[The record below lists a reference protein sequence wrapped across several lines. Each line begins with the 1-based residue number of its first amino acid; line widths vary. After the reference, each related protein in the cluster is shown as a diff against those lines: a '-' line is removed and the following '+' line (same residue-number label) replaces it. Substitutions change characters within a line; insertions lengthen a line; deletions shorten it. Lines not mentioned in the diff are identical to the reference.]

1 MTGDTSEDAARRRVF
16 VAGATGV
23 IGIRLVPLL
32 VAAGHAVGAMTRSP
46 GKQDALRALGAEPFV
61 CDVFDAAALSAAIA
75 AFAPDTV
82 VHQLTDLPD
91 DLADLPGHR
100 GANARMRREGTR
112 NLVEAARAARAT
124 AFVAQSVAWPLQGE
138 GRAAVAELER
148 TVLKIG
154 GVVLRYGQLYGPGT
168 FYEDGPAPPP
178 PRVHVDE
185 AARRTVPALDAP
197 PGTLVI
203 TERS

>member
-1 MTGDTSEDAARRRVF
+1 MTGATSQDAARRRVF

-46 GKQDALRALGAEPFV
+46 GKQDGLVDLGAEPFV
-61 CDVFDAAALSAAIA
+61 VDVFDAAALSAAVA

-91 DLADLPGHR
+91 DVADLPGHR

-124 AFVAQSVAWPLQGE
+124 SFVAQSVAWPMQGE
-138 GRAAVAELER
+138 GGAAVAELER
-148 TVLKIG
+148 TVLDIG

-168 FYEDGPAPPP
+168 FYEDGLPPP

-185 AARRTVPALDAP
+185 AARRTLPALDAP
-197 PGTLVI
+197 SGTLII
-203 TERS
+203 TEGA

>member
-1 MTGDTSEDAARRRVF
+1 MTGATSQDAARRRVF

-46 GKQDALRALGAEPFV
+46 DKQDGLLDLGAEPFV
-61 CDVFDAAALSAAIA
+61 VDVFDAAALSAAVA

-91 DLADLPGHR
+91 DVADLPGHR

-124 AFVAQSVAWPLQGE
+124 SFVAQSVAWPMQGE
-138 GRAAVAELER
+138 GGAAVAELER
-148 TVLKIG
+148 AVLDIG

-168 FYEDGPAPPP
+168 FYEDGLPPP

-185 AARRTVPALDAP
+185 AARRTLPALDAP
-197 PGTLVI
+197 SGTLVI
-203 TERS
+203 TEGA

>member
-1 MTGDTSEDAARRRVF
+1 VF

-32 VAAGHAVGAMTRSP
+32 VAAGHAVGATTRSP
-46 GKQDALRALGAEPFV
+46 GKQEALRDLGAEPFV
-61 CDVFDAAALSAAIA
+61 VDVFDAAALSAAVA

-91 DLADLPGHR
+91 DVADLPVYR

-124 AFVAQSVAWPLQGE
+124 SFVAQSVAWPMQGE
-138 GRAAVAELER
+138 GGAAVAELER
-148 TVLKIG
+148 TVLDIG

-168 FYEDGPAPPP
+168 FYEDGLPPP

-185 AARRTVPALDAP
+185 AARRTLPALDAP
-197 PGTLVI
+197 SGTRVI
-203 TERS
+203 TACS

>member
-1 MTGDTSEDAARRRVF
+1 MTGATSQDIARRRVF

-46 GKQDALRALGAEPFV
+46 GKQDGLVDLGAEPFV
-61 CDVFDAAALSAAIA
+61 VDVFDAAALSAAVA

-91 DLADLPGHR
+91 DVADLPGHR

-112 NLVEAARAARAT
+112 NLVAAARAARAT
-124 AFVAQSVAWPLQGE
+124 SFVAQSVAWPMQGE
-138 GRAAVAELER
+138 GGAAVAELER
-148 TVLKIG
+148 TVLDIG

-168 FYEDGPAPPP
+168 FYEDGLPPP

-185 AARRTVPALDAP
+185 AARRTLPALDAP
-197 PGTLVI
+197 SGTLII
-203 TERS
+203 TEGA